1 MNVQNFRYMPERTN
15 FEIYCLR
22 WSECV
27 NDMQMTHAA
36 AYVFVNNYFPESTE
50 NAVSLHLHVEKKMIL
65 KTRHYTESV
74 NINKL
79 NFAG

>member
-50 NAVSLHLHVEKKMIL
+50 NAVSLHGKETWKKNYYENTTL
-65 KTRHYTESV
+65 Y
-74 NINKL
+74 
-79 NFAG
+79 